1 METGQHRL
9 LSRVCQIGYAWNWM
23 LLLLLLG
30 QQQQPAGAQAAAATT
45 VTIDIHPSIHLPFLF
60 YSTEWGN
67 VFLSPSFFF
76 HEGMAG
82 RERKVGKDQQLD
94 VSPSIHPSIQRL
106 PVCLC
111 MFVCLWADFL
121 WDFFF
126 SSSSFRTRVVT
137 CINQIHKKEQQGV
150 PNLLDSRLKN
160 FLGGREIHQKS
171 FKKIWFEKFKFFGG
185 RFFLCF
191 AVTFGYLIRNVSES
205 SLIRRMTP
213 PSPLLLLLLLLPLP
227 PPFHFSTH
235 FGTLKLKTFST
246 FVFFF
251 FF

>member
-1 METGQHRL
+1 VRE
-9 LSRVCQIGYAWNWM
+9 RV
-23 LLLLLLG
+23 
-30 QQQQPAGAQAAAATT
+30 P
-45 VTIDIHPSIHLPFLF
+45 LPFLF
-60 YSTEWGN
+60 LSRGEWPGEREKLGRINNSTL
-67 VFLSPSFFF
+67 V
-76 HEGMAG
+76 H
-82 RERKVGKDQQLD
+82 
-94 VSPSIHPSIQRL
+94 PSIHPSIQRL

-111 MFVCLWADFL
+111 MFVGGFSLGFV
-121 WDFFF
+121 F
-126 SSSSFRTRVVT
+126 SSSSFQARVVT

-150 PNLLDSRLKN
+150 PNLLDSRLQI

-246 FVFFF
+246 FVFFSF
-251 FF
+251 FNFYFLRWLGGVGCVIQYWRGVCVCVCGA